1 MGTPPGQ
8 VGTPPG
14 LNGVDGVYT
23 PGKTGPI
30 GQEQPSTT
38 QPNPV
43 PNSTQPGGI
52 PTGSGG
58 LSEQPVEDTSMVLCL
73 PVNTQGFEDARG
85 DQMSITTQAIMK
97 KGVRVS
103 HET

>member
-1 MGTPPGQ
+1 MGLDT
-8 VGTPPG
+8 
-14 LNGVDGVYT
+14 VYT
-23 PGKTGPI
+23 PGKPAPI
-30 GQEQPSTT
+30 GQEQPSIHTPP
-38 QPNPV
+38 Q
-43 PNSTQPGGI
+43 GG
-52 PTGSGG
+52 GQGVEQGG
-58 LSEQPVEDTSMVLCL
+58 QGVEQGGQGVEQGGEQPVEDTSMVLCL